1 MVKKTL
7 YFGNPAY
14 LHLRYEQLQIRRET
28 ESEEVS
34 IPLEDIGYLFL
45 DHPQITLSHALISF
59 CAQSNIII
67 ISCDASHLPTGI
79 LFPTEAHT
87 LHQQRFQQQL
97 ASSDPLRKQL
107 WQQTVVAKIKNQAA
121 YLKQLHIETGNMQRW
136 LGEVKSGDSSNR
148 EARAAVYYWP
158 NVFPELPGF
167 LRDRNGEPPNQLLN
181 YGYAILRAIVARHLV
196 GAGLLPAMGIHH
208 RNQYN
213 AFCLADD
220 IMEPYRPYVDRLVGD
235 WIVKN
240 PSYLMSNELDKNC
253 KQMLLGLSVVDVF
266 IDGENSPL
274 AHAVQRT
281 CTSLSACFE
290 GRLRQIRYPIFK

>member
-1 MVKKTL
+1 M
-7 YFGNPAY
+7 
-14 LHLRYEQLQIRRET
+14 
-28 ESEEVS
+28 
-34 IPLEDIGYLFL
+34 
-45 DHPQITLSHALISF
+45 
-59 CAQSNIII
+59 
-67 ISCDASHLPTGI
+67 
-79 LFPTEAHT
+79 
-87 LHQQRFQQQL
+87 HQQRFQQQL
-97 ASSDPLRKQL
+97 AAGEPLKKQL
-107 WQQTVVAKIKNQAA
+107 WLQTVKAKIANQAA

-136 LGEVKSGDSSNR
+136 MNEVKSGDTSNR

-167 LRDRNGEPPNQLLN
+167 QRDRNGEPPNHLLN

-196 GAGLLPAMGIHH
+196 GAGLLPALGIHH
-208 RNQYN
+208 RSQYN

-235 WIVKN
+235 WINKN
-240 PSYLMSNELDKNC
+240 PVYLMSRELDRNS

-290 GRLRQIRYPIFK
+290 GRLRQIRYPVFK